1 MTLNRHKHPLNP
13 YLLFVFILLE
23 ALTVAFIVTFCD
35 VYLVLQDFILT
46 HAVFPDSTVY
56 TLQSKRDCSKF
67 GAGLFSGLWILF
79 LSGILKV
86 FCYGETVELVVASVY
101 VCSMLSCVQ
110 LFATPGTVARQAPL
124 SMGFSRQEYWS
135 GLPFP
140 SPGDLPNPG
149 IETHV
154 CCISC
159 IGRQILYHCATW
171 EAPWLL

>member
-35 VYLVLQDFILT
+35 VDIVLQDFILT

-56 TLQSKRDCSKF
+56 TLQSKRDCGKF

-79 LSGILKV
+79 LSGILKM
-86 FCYGETVELVVASVY
+86 FCYGETVQLVVASGY
-101 VCSMLSCVQ
+101 VCLVLSCVQ
-110 LFATPGTVARQAPL
+110 IIATPGTGAHQAPL
-124 SMGFSRQEYWS
+124 SMGFSRQESWS

-140 SPGDLPNPG
+140 SPGDLPTPG
-149 IETHV
+149 IEAHV
-154 CCISC
+154 SCISC
-159 IGRQILYHCATW
+159 TGWQVLYHCATW

>member
-23 ALTVAFIVTFCD
+23 ALTVAFIVTFRD

-86 FCYGETVELVVASVY
+86 FCYGETAGRGFCVCVLNAQLRPALCNPRDCSPPGSSVY
-101 VCSMLSCVQ
+101 GVFQARILEW
-110 LFATPGTVARQAPL
+110 FAV
-124 SMGFSRQEYWS
+124 SFSR
-135 GLPFP
+135 GP
-140 SPGDLPNPG
+140 S
-149 IETHV
+149 
-154 CCISC
+154 
-159 IGRQILYHCATW
+159 
-171 EAPWLL
+171 